1 MKKTLSYMALM
12 LATSLV
18 LGACS
23 TAPSSVKKA
32 KEAEKT
38 VVQSNDEKTET
49 TEAKKLKTPVK
60 ITFAQ
65 YSGSGDNEKYLKQMV
80 ENYMKANPNVT
91 VDIQTYGY
99 DDYFTQMTAKV
110 SGGQAPDVFE
120 LDYQNFV
127 SYAKKGALMPCDD
140 LFKKVGVDT
149 SVYNDMALKA
159 FSADGVQYGVPNSF
173 SNVVL
178 IYNKDLFDKA
188 GISYPSDDW
197 KWEDAMEAAKKIR
210 ALGDNVYG
218 YYHSISFNEFYKTV
232 KQNGGSLFSPDF
244 KKFTMNTQENV
255 ETLQYMVDMQRKTN
269 VMPTSEQ
276 MAGMGDWDLFES
288 GRLGMIVT
296 GIWAFPE
303 YTNNCDFKWDIAVEP
318 GHKQKAT
325 HFFSNGY
332 VISKDSRVAE
342 EAAKFITYISSNR
355 EATQIRLDAGWEL
368 PPVQDKDIVEQ
379 YKKKKSPANRE
390 AVFKSLDSLV
400 TPPVIAQYAELQ
412 DIVGKHLNAAAA
424 GTVIPE
430 QALNDM
436 QAECEKKIDL
446 TK

>member
-1 MKKTLSYMALM
+1 MALM

-23 TAPSSVKKA
+23 TSPSSA
-32 KEAEKT
+32 KTGKSAQETAVNASDKQTEITGAAE
-38 VVQSNDEKTET
+38 SP
-49 TEAKKLKTPVK
+49 KTPVK

-91 VDIQTYGY
+91 IDMQTYGY

-140 LFKKVGVDT
+140 MFKKVGVDT
-149 SVYNDMALKA
+149 SVYNKMALKA

-188 GISYPSDDW
+188 SISYPTDDW

-210 ALGDNVYG
+210 ALGDNIYG

-232 KQNGGSLFSPDF
+232 KQNGGSLFSADF
-244 KKFTMNTQENV
+244 KRFTMNTKENI

-276 MAGMGDWDLFES
+276 LAGMGDWDLFES

-332 VISKDSRVAE
+332 VISKDSKVAE

-379 YKKKKSPANRE
+379 YKQKKSPANRE

-424 GTVIPE
+424 GTVSSE